1 MSNETFDL
9 ESLTNRKLSTMLI
22 SDKVDIKMEIV
33 TKNTEQHFKMIQ
45 YTLYQ
50 EDRNNSMF
58 MCMHGI
64 A

>member
-1 MSNETFDL
+1 
-9 ESLTNRKLSTMLI
+9 MLI

-58 MCMHGI
+58 VCTHWI